1 MSKKKEGGEAFLYI
15 AILVML
21 SPLYPFLAIL
31 SPFIIIGL
39 LIYALNDPIGKY
51 FAYTYLKIFGGA
63 VVIAVVL
70 HFLVKYYFG

>member
-1 MSKKKEGGEAFLYI
+1 MSKKKEGGAFLYI

-51 FAYTYLKIFGGA
+51 FAYTYLKIIGGA
-63 VVIAVVL
+63 ILIAIVL
-70 HFLVKYYFG
+70 HFIIEYFLG